1 MLEGKFKHNA
11 FLFPPTLTAK
21 LANSQSSKKISPM
34 DKNNQGDAHNNDDA
48 ISPEEEALEKE
59 MREEVK
65 EDELK
70 ESLAKEF
77 ELDPE
82 TDEEFLNKL
91 VEREK
96 SNRERLSGAI
106 KQKINWREKFQ
117 KASEEPKGTPGKDK
131 KSEDGEPDIDKL
143 VDQKLAERFEARELE
158 SLELTDEL
166 KEEVKELAKLKGIS
180 VREAAKLP
188 YILSRIEEAEQEE
201 RIKKATPKRTQ
212 KGSFVPSYD
221 PAKPLNPDDFDFD
234 TEEGVKAWQEAK
246 KARDKHRAQQS

>member
-1 MLEGKFKHNA
+1 MLEGKFNHNA

-21 LANSQSSKKISPM
+21 SANCQGSKKISHM
-34 DKNNQGDAHNNDDA
+34 DEENNKNLE
-48 ISPEEEALEKE
+48 SVSEEEKNLEVEAQK
-59 MREEVK
+59 EVK

-96 SNRERLSGAI
+96 ANRERLSGAI
-106 KQKINWREKFQ
+106 KQKITWREKAQ
-117 KASEEPKGTPGKDK
+117 KTSEEPKDTPGKDK
-131 KSEDGEPDIDKL
+131 ESDKDGESDIDKL

-188 YILSRIEEAEQEE
+188 YILSRKEEVEREE
-201 RIKKATPKRTQ
+201 RINNATPKRSK

-246 KARDKHRAQQS
+246 KAREKHKAQAK